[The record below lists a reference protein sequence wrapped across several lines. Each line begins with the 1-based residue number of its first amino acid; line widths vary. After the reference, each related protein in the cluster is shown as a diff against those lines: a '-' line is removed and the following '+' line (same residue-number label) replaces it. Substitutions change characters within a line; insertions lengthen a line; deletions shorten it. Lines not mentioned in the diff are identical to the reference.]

1 MKTSHEKRTYQ
12 QEIGEVI
19 THLRTEKGLT
29 QANLAELAGTSQS
42 AIHRIE
48 KGDSEDIFIQDNYY
62 YLCNTEDTVYQQ
74 SLDQYEDEEKFTLE
88 WVSPE
93 TVLTVNRTHHHGNKQ
108 EHFQFGTMSERE
120 CRVIEIL
127 MKELEWS

>member
-48 KGDSEDIFIQDNYY
+48 KATKIF
-62 YLCNTEDTVYQQ
+62 
-74 SLDQYEDEEKFTLE
+74 
-88 WVSPE
+88 
-93 TVLTVNRTHHHGNKQ
+93 R
-108 EHFQFGTMSERE
+108 
-120 CRVIEIL
+120 
-127 MKELEWS
+127 